1 MATEKDLRENA
12 EKHAKEIITKK
23 HGTKGLEPM
32 FLTLD
37 VKEIVWLMK
46 EYQKEQ
52 LKVSDVKGL
61 FCAYCGHKKD
71 FVVST
76 DINSGK
82 ICKNKLC
89 KG

>member
-1 MATEKDLRENA
+1 MT
-12 EKHAKEIITKK
+12 AKEIIIKK
-23 HGTKGLEPM
+23 YGTKGLEPM

-37 VKEIVWLMK
+37 IKEIVWLMK
-46 EYQKEQ
+46 EYHKEQ
-52 LKVSDVKGL
+52 LKDSD